1 MTMSRLWTFLAVAL
15 PVLGTVISTLATVDL
30 SYHVRAGNEFLDTG
44 LITTVDTWT
53 FTAPG
58 TRWVNQQW
66 GAQVLFAGIYNLGG
80 WTGLVLFRAFLAG
93 VTFSCIYAICRRRGL
108 SVRVAAVLTLI
119 AFLFVSI
126 ALGFRPQAIGMMFFA
141 ILLYLVGDRRAHPE
155 RLWAIPVL
163 TLVWANIHGSFF
175 FGPLVLGLAWLED
188 LHDRVAQP
196 HRTLLIAVVSA
207 VAACVT
213 PFGPAV
219 WIYAV
224 GLSTNPQVTERIAEW
239 VPTSIRTEPGL
250 VFFGSVGLVV
260 VLIARR
266 GMKVPWPTL
275 AFLGVFFLI
284 GAYALRG
291 VAWWPLAAVV
301 VVAGLIGDPARTAE
315 KPRASPRP
323 LFRRLN
329 LGIAGAL
336 VLVGIAFLPLWRPID
351 PRLDAPRAL
360 LAWAPPGITATLR
373 ELAVPGDRVFN
384 PQEWGSWFEYEIPSV
399 LVAMDSRIE
408 LYPAEVWDDYDG
420 VMAGREGWEERL
432 SSWGVTIAV
441 MAKRDQAMVDR
452 LTAIGWRSVYSD
464 ADGSISVAPGR

>member
-1 MTMSRLWTFLAVAL
+1 MTMSRLWAFLAVAL
-15 PVLGTVISTLATVDL
+15 PVLGTVIGSLGTVDL
-30 SYHVRAGNEFLDTG
+30 TYHLRAGNEFLDTG
-44 LITTVDTWT
+44 VISTVDTWT

-66 GAQVLFAGIYNLGG
+66 GAQVLFAGIHNLGG
-80 WTGLVLFRAFLAG
+80 WTGLLLFRALLTG
-93 VTFSCIYAICRRRGL
+93 VTFTCIYAICRGRGL

-126 ALGFRPQAIGMMFFA
+126 ALGLRPQAIGMTFFA
-141 ILLYLVGDRRAHPE
+141 ILLYLVADRRAHPE
-155 RLWAIPVL
+155 RLWAIPVMML
-163 TLVWANIHGSFF
+163 AWANIHGSFF

-207 VAACVT
+207 VAACIT
-213 PFGPAV
+213 PYGPAV

-250 VFFGSVGLVV
+250 LFFGSVVLVV

-266 GMKVPWPTL
+266 GKKVPWPTL

-291 VAWWPLAAVV
+291 VAWWPLAAAVA
-301 VVAGLIGDPARTAE
+301 VAGLIGDPAHGAE
-315 KPRASPRP
+315 KRGPSLRP

-351 PRLDAPRAL
+351 PRLNAPREF

-373 ELAVPGDRVFN
+373 DLAVPGDRVFN

-408 LYPAEVWDDYDG
+408 LYPAGVWDDYDG
-420 VMAGREGWEERL
+420 VIAGTEGWEDRL

-441 MAKRDQAMVDR
+441 MAKRDQAMPDR